1 MNLTVK
7 TIVKWNSMAD
17 MGNPNIAFTR
27 QDKILELKDLGKT
40 DGVVERNDTELT
52 GTLKF
57 IDNTSAEEWINYI
70 TSLTTEK
77 GIQLVSTQIVPV

>member
-40 DGVVERNDTELT
+40 DGIVDRNDAELT

-57 IDNTSAEEWINYI
+57 IDNTSAEEWVNYI

-77 GIQLVSTQIVPV
+77 GIQLVSTQIVPI

>member
-7 TIVKWNSMAD
+7 TVIKWKSMAD
-17 MGNPNIAFTR
+17 MGNPNIAFVR
-27 QDKILELKDLGKT
+27 RDKILEFKDLGKT
-40 DGVVERNDTELT
+40 DGIVERNDTELT

-57 IDNTSAEEWINYI
+57 TDSASAQEWIDYI

-77 GIQLVSTQIVPV
+77 GIQLISTQIVPI